1 MYCEPCP
8 TPEEII
14 WNHIGQEERQKIK
27 VKILSVIY
35 FFLLLLG
42 SYGLLFFCMKI
53 VYREIF
59 PEPWNYII
67 ANIILT
73 VLVVIA
79 LTFRYL
85 MNQLS

>member
-42 SYGLLFFCMKI
+42 SYGLLFFCIKWC
-53 VYREIF
+53 ES
-59 PEPWNYII
+59 E
-67 ANIILT
+67 
-73 VLVVIA
+73 
-79 LTFRYL
+79 
-85 MNQLS
+85 